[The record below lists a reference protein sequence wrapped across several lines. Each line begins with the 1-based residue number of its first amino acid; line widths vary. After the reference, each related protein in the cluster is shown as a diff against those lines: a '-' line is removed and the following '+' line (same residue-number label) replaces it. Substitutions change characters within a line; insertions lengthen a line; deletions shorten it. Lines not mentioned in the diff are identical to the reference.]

1 MRAPRAKL
9 RLPSGSEAAAAKW
22 YLQPRENVINLQ
34 GCVTGFNAGVC
45 FFVQDYGMGGSSS
58 RRPQC
63 VCHHELPGIYG
74 GSIKLGSRALKSACT
89 RCQTCAPRL
98 KLRSAPRPRHRRR
111 HPPRP
116 AGWRHSRRSRSPPA
130 GMLRRRRRRRH
141 LPGHKHQPRHNTCCR
156 PRPQGRLGRQR
167 HTHPPCRHLCK
178 RPPSTGPQVT
188 PGVPPPP
195 KRCSPQRRRR
205 LPRVRVGVRRAGA
218 AVCHIAVRRPGVV
231 GRRAR
236 LPY

>member
-98 KLRSAPRPRHRRR
+98 KLRSAPRPRLRRR

-130 GMLRRRRRRRH
+130 GMLSVV
-141 LPGHKHQPRHNTCCR
+141 GADVICR
-156 PRPQGRLGRQR
+156 DININLAIIHAVVHGRKAVWVASGI
-167 HTHPPCRHLCK
+167 HIH
-178 RPPSTGPQVT
+178 
-188 PGVPPPP
+188 
-195 KRCSPQRRRR
+195 
-205 LPRVRVGVRRAGA
+205 RVGICVSVRLVQVRR
-218 AVCHIAVRRPGVV
+218 
-231 GRRAR
+231 
-236 LPY
+236 